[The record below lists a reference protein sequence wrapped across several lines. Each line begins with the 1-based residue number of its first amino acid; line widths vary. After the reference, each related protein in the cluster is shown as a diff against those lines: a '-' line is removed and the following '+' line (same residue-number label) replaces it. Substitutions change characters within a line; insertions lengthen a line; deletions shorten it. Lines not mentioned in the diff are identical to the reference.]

1 MSGNFDDLET
11 TVRKSSVIQERMSL
25 VSSHMYKQFLE
36 YQQSNANTAVLF
48 ERMVEN
54 MALTV
59 EYLKQSF
66 TVRGIPSENIYYEYD
81 KQRHIAIM
89 NILWHSITF
98 YSNMKDK
105 PKVFPLWYAWK
116 QYPVSDGSGHF
127 FRRLSSQDCISADG
141 ENGSC
146 CRRGPLS
153 WRCLSAKHCCPGRTQ
168 RTPEGVLRRR
178 RRRIRQIHLPAGRC
192 LQCFFA
198 RNNPAVQ
205 SARCPTAPLPHT
217 WPAVPG
223 QI

>member
-105 PKVFPLWYAWK
+105 PKALHREKDVPLFTGRIIAIKGMLPELLQGYNDETEQKLLDMEVASLYVPADK
-116 QYPVSDGSGHF
+116 SGKAIIKIRHLGNQEFYINQMEAPKEFLLKVIETICGGGNYHKEGS
-127 FRRLSSQDCISADG
+127 RVTIS
-141 ENGSC
+141 
-146 CRRGPLS
+146 
-153 WRCLSAKHCCPGRTQ
+153 
-168 RTPEGVLRRR
+168 
-178 RRRIRQIHLPAGRC
+178 I
-192 LQCFFA
+192 
-198 RNNPAVQ
+198 
-205 SARCPTAPLPHT
+205 
-217 WPAVPG
+217 
-223 QI
+223 

>member
-11 TVRKSSVIQERMSL
+11 TARKSSVIQERMSL

-48 ERMVEN
+48 EKMVEN

-105 PKVFPLWYAWK
+105 PKALHREKDVPLFTGRIIAIKGMLPELLQGYNDETEQKLLDMEVASLYVPADK
-116 QYPVSDGSGHF
+116 SGKAIIKIRHLGNQEFYINQMEAPREFLLKVIETICGGGNYHKEGS
-127 FRRLSSQDCISADG
+127 RVTIS
-141 ENGSC
+141 
-146 CRRGPLS
+146 
-153 WRCLSAKHCCPGRTQ
+153 
-168 RTPEGVLRRR
+168 
-178 RRRIRQIHLPAGRC
+178 I
-192 LQCFFA
+192 
-198 RNNPAVQ
+198 
-205 SARCPTAPLPHT
+205 
-217 WPAVPG
+217 
-223 QI
+223 

>member
-11 TVRKSSVIQERMSL
+11 TARKSSVIQERMSL

-105 PKVFPLWYAWK
+105 PKALHREKDVPLFTGRIIAIKGMLPELLQGYNDETEQKLLDMEVASLYVPADK
-116 QYPVSDGSGHF
+116 SGKAIIKIRHLGNQEFYINQMEAPREFLLKVIETICGGGNYHKEGS
-127 FRRLSSQDCISADG
+127 RVTIS
-141 ENGSC
+141 
-146 CRRGPLS
+146 
-153 WRCLSAKHCCPGRTQ
+153 
-168 RTPEGVLRRR
+168 
-178 RRRIRQIHLPAGRC
+178 I
-192 LQCFFA
+192 
-198 RNNPAVQ
+198 
-205 SARCPTAPLPHT
+205 
-217 WPAVPG
+217 
-223 QI
+223 

>member
-59 EYLKQSF
+59 EYLRQSF

-105 PKVFPLWYAWK
+105 PKALHREKDVPLFTGRIIAIKGMLPELLQGYNDETEQKLLDMEVASLYVPADK
-116 QYPVSDGSGHF
+116 SGKAIIKIRHLGNQEFYINQMEAPREFLLKVIETICGGGNYHKEGS
-127 FRRLSSQDCISADG
+127 RVTIS
-141 ENGSC
+141 
-146 CRRGPLS
+146 
-153 WRCLSAKHCCPGRTQ
+153 
-168 RTPEGVLRRR
+168 
-178 RRRIRQIHLPAGRC
+178 I
-192 LQCFFA
+192 
-198 RNNPAVQ
+198 
-205 SARCPTAPLPHT
+205 
-217 WPAVPG
+217 
-223 QI
+223 